1 MGCSN
6 DSRSLV
12 QLIFDDASNAKVTKL
27 YTTLL
32 RNQNIG
38 TWAASEGARHG
49 NYGKST
55 LDISMDNTSLMNP
68 LEGLSYLSQNWND
81 PLLHQ
86 SRGSRR
92 FHLRAS

>member
-12 QLIFDDASNAKVTKL
+12 QLIFNDASNAKVTKL
-27 YTTLL
+27 YTTLF

-49 NYGKST
+49 NYGRPT

-68 LEGLSYLSQNWND
+68 LEGLSYLS
-81 PLLHQ
+81 
-86 SRGSRR
+86 
-92 FHLRAS
+92 